1 MPTYDRETLT
11 RGEAQV
17 VINDLKKEF
26 DRIQSEVKNGN
37 LFGAAVDTLKQKSD
51 LIQSKLNE
59 LLKKRG
65 LITEEDFNESYNL
78 IRAKSENELLNLQ
91 RKAKKN
97 TTIFLVSAL
106 AAGVILYLL
115 LRKK

>member
-17 VINDLKKEF
+17 VINDLNKEF
-26 DRIQSEVKNGN
+26 ERIQREIKNGN
-37 LFGAAVDTLKQKSD
+37 LFGAAMDTLKQKST
-51 LIQSKLNE
+51 LIQSKLND
-59 LLKKRG
+59 LLKKKG
-65 LITEEDFNESYNL
+65 LITEEDFNDSYNL
-78 IRAKSENELLNLQ
+78 IRAKSESELITLQ
-91 RKAKKN
+91 KRAKKN
-97 TTIFLVSAL
+97 TTMFLVSAV